1 MQKIKV
7 KRVYDA
13 PVKDDGIRVLVDRL
27 WPRGLSKND
36 LLAKDDGIRGLVDRL
51 WPRGL
56 SKNDANIY
64 AWAKEIAPSNALR
77 RWYKHDPH
85 KWLDFKK
92 KYFAELNLNAEN
104 VEKFLHAISKGTATF
119 VYGSK
124 EEKLNNA
131 AALKE
136 YIDAR

>member
-27 WPRGLSKND
+27 WPRGL
-36 LLAKDDGIRGLVDRL
+36 A
-51 WPRGL
+51 
-56 SKNDANIY
+56 KNDANIY

-92 KYFAELNLNAEN
+92 KYFAELDLNTEN
-104 VEKFLHAISKGTATF
+104 VEKFLNDNGKGTVTF

-124 EEKLNNA
+124 EEKFNNA
-131 AALKE
+131 VALKE
-136 YIDAR
+136 YMAAR